1 MSEFRR
7 KDDLRAK
14 CKEHGVRV
22 GPLNASMRKIYA
34 KKLAAKLVTVLSID
48 KYISLENHKT

>member
-1 MSEFRR
+1 MFEFHG

-34 KKLAAKLVTVLSID
+34 KKLAAKLVTVLSIGI
-48 KYISLENHKT
+48 YIYL